1 MEDGNI
7 ENGPA
12 SRPEWE
18 HLEEWLRGQVQG
30 LIQELLE
37 QEVTEFLGRARS
49 VRRSESD
56 NDAALGDFDAVRG
69 LDPDNASALRGRGV
83 ALGRSLELD
92 PGNAETLTAGLSP
105 TPVWSNTG
113 WR

>member
-1 MEDGNI
+1 MKDGNI

-18 HLEEWLRGQVQG
+18 HLEEWLRGQMQS

-56 NDAALGDFDAVRG
+56 NDAGYRNGYAPPRRLTLSSGTIRIRRPRIRYPALPAQG
-69 LDPDNASALRGRGV
+69 GV
-83 ALGRSLELD
+83 FCPSR
-92 PGNAETLTAGLSP
+92 
-105 TPVWSNTG
+105 V
-113 WR
+113 